1 MAFNISGA
9 SIRNPIPSLVLFTVL
24 IVLGIAAFRAIPIT
38 NSPNIDI
45 PFVVVTITQSGASP
59 AELETQV
66 TKKVEDAVASVT
78 GVKHITSTITD
89 GASVTEIELQLE
101 ISSDRALNDVRDAV
115 SKIRAVLPRTIDE
128 PVIER
133 VDFSSQPI
141 RTYAVSAPG
150 MTLAQLSWFVDDTV
164 SRDLQGIR
172 GVGRVERI
180 GGVTREIQVV
190 LDPDR
195 LSALGITAG
204 DVNAQ
209 VQATSVD
216 LAGGRGEL
224 GERQQSIRTLAGATT
239 ITGLAATRIVLAG
252 GREVRLSDLGTVR
265 DAVEEPRLF
274 AQMNGTTPV
283 VAFRVFRAKNAS
295 DVDVAKRVEAHIAAL
310 EQAHPGTSTT
320 LIDDSVRFSVGG
332 YHSAMEAL
340 IEGALLAT
348 LVVFIF
354 LRDWRATLLSAVALP
369 LSVLPAFAVMLA
381 MGFTLNFI
389 SLLAITLVVGILVD
403 DAIVEIEN
411 IVRHIHMGKRP
422 YDAAIEA
429 ADEIGLAVIAITLT
443 ICAVFAPVSFMGGIA
458 GQYFKQFG
466 LTVAAA
472 VLASLLVA
480 RLLTPLM
487 AAYLLSPHGPREV
500 REGPMVRAYARF
512 LAMTLRHR
520 GLTLLAGLIL
530 FALSIGST
538 ALLPTGFI
546 PPEDRSRVVLAV
558 ELPPGSRL
566 EDTRAKTDEIA
577 ASFLKIPEVTSVF
590 VIGGTT
596 PTGDNEE
603 VRRADMTVNLKLKS
617 QRSRTQKQIE
627 GDLSARLAEIP
638 DVRGYYVNGR
648 GERELSITVL
658 SDDPAALENGI
669 AHLEAAMRR
678 LPGFTNVSAS
688 TGLDGPQ
695 ILVTPRIDEAA
706 RYGIST
712 EAISDAVRIATI
724 GDIDANL
731 AKFRDGQRLIPI
743 RVETDRA
750 LRHDVNAIEALPV
763 LGATGIAMPLSAV
776 ADVAMGQGP
785 SSIQRYDRQ
794 RQVVLGADLAGGL
807 ALGAALAEVNA
818 LPEAKN
824 LPAGVH
830 IENGGDAEIMDE
842 VFSGFAMAMGA
853 GLLMVLGLL
862 VLLFRSAFQPLTV
875 LLSLPLCLG
884 GVIAALLLTGQ
895 PISLP
900 VAIGILMLMG
910 IVTKNAIMLVDFA
923 RERQAQGMSRRDAI
937 IDAGRKRARPIV
949 MTTIAMVAGMIPSA
963 LSLGDGGEFRAP
975 MATGVIGGLIVS
987 TILSLVFVPSLYTVM
1002 DGLSRRT
1009 ADLFGRLLNP
1019 GAARPKPASAAHPA
1033 AYAVQ
1038 PKGMSNLSESGSVSR

>member
-9 SIRNPIPSLVLFTVL
+9 SIRNPIPALVLFSVL
-24 IVLGIAAFRAIPIT
+24 VVLGIAAFRAIPIT
-38 NSPNIDI
+38 NSPNIDV

-78 GVKHITSTITD
+78 GVKHITSTVTD
-89 GASVTEIELQLE
+89 GTSTTEIELRLE

-115 SKIRAVLPRTIDE
+115 SKIRTDLPHTIDE

-133 VDFSSQPI
+133 VDFSAQSI
-141 RTYAVSAPG
+141 RTYAASAPG

-164 SRDLQGIR
+164 SRDLQGVS

-224 GERQQSIRTLAGATT
+224 GAREQSIRTLAGATT
-239 ITGLAATRIVLAG
+239 LRALSSTRIVLPG
-252 GREVRLSDLGTVR
+252 GREVRLEDLGAVV
-265 DAVEEPRLF
+265 DGVEEPRLF
-274 AQMNGTTPV
+274 AQLNGTTPV
-283 VAFRVFRAKNAS
+283 VAFRVFRSKNAS
-295 DVDVAKRVEAHIAAL
+295 DVDVAHRVEAHIAAL
-310 EQAHPGTSTT
+310 TLAHPDITYT
-320 LIDDSVRFSVGG
+320 LIDDSVRYSLGG

-340 IEGALLAT
+340 IEGAVLAT
-348 LVVFIF
+348 LVVLIF

-369 LSVLPAFAVMLA
+369 LSVLPAFAAMLL

-389 SLLAITLVVGILVD
+389 SLLAITLVTGILVD

-411 IVRHIHMGKRP
+411 IVRHINMGKRP
-422 YDAAIEA
+422 YEAAIEA

-443 ICAVFAPVSFMGGIA
+443 ICAVFAPVSFMPGIA

-466 LTVAAA
+466 LTVTAA
-472 VLASLLVA
+472 VLTSLLVA

-487 AAYLLSPHGPREV
+487 AAYLLSPKQAHAEHD
-500 REGPMVRAYARF
+500 GPMVRAYARF

-520 GLTLLAGLIL
+520 GITLAVGLV
-530 FALSIGST
+530 FFVLSIWST
-538 ALLPTGFI
+538 SLLPTGFI
-546 PPEDRSRVVLAV
+546 PAEDQSRVVLAV

-566 EDTRAKTDEIA
+566 EDTRTKTNEIA
-577 ASFLKIPEVTSVF
+577 ASFRKIPEVTSVF

-596 PTGDNEE
+596 PTGDSEE
-603 VRRADMTVNLKLKS
+603 VRRADVTVNLVPKS

-627 GDLSARLAEIP
+627 AELSARLAAVA

-658 SDDPAALENGI
+658 SDSPAALESGI
-669 AHLEAAMRR
+669 GRLEGAMRH
-678 LPGFTNVSAS
+678 LPGFTNVAAS

-695 ILVTPRIDEAA
+695 ILVTPRVDEAA
-706 RYGIST
+706 RYGVST
-712 EAISDAVRIATI
+712 EAISNAVRIATL
-724 GDIDANL
+724 GDISANL

-743 RVETDRA
+743 RVQTDLA
-750 LRHDVNAIEALPV
+750 LRRDVHAIESLPV
-763 LGATGIAMPLSAV
+763 TGATGISVPLSAV
-776 ADVAMGQGP
+776 ADVTMGQGP
-785 SSIQRYDRQ
+785 SSIERYDRQ

-807 ALGAALAEVNA
+807 ALGSALAEVNA

-830 IENGGDAEIMDE
+830 IQNGGDAEIMDE

-853 GLLMVLGLL
+853 GLMIVLGLL
-862 VLLFRSAFQPLTV
+862 VLLFRSVFQPLTV
-875 LLSLPLCLG
+875 LFSLPLCLG
-884 GVIAALLLTGQ
+884 GVILALLLTGQ

-923 RERQAQGMSRRDAI
+923 RERQAQGMAKRDAI

-949 MTTIAMVAGMIPSA
+949 MTTIAMVAGMVPSA

-987 TILSLVFVPSLYTVM
+987 TVLSLVFVPSLYTVM
-1002 DGLSRRT
+1002 DGLSRRVGN
-1009 ADLFGRLLNP
+1009 LFKRLLTPREKEASKDFFFAKKKQKTFVYLPP
-1019 GAARPKPASAAHPA
+1019 G
-1033 AYAVQ
+1033 
-1038 PKGMSNLSESGSVSR
+1038 ETT

>member
-78 GVKHITSTITD
+78 GVKHITSTVTD
-89 GASVTEIELQLE
+89 GASTTEIELRLE
-101 ISSDRALNDVRDAV
+101 ISSDRALNDVRDAI
-115 SKIRAVLPRTIDE
+115 SKIRTDLPHTIDE

-141 RTYAVSAPG
+141 RTYAASAAG

-164 SRDLQGIR
+164 ARDLQGIN
-172 GVGRVERI
+172 GVGRVQRI
-180 GGVTREIQVV
+180 GGVTREVQVV

-204 DVNAQ
+204 DVNQQ

-224 GERQQSIRTLAGATT
+224 GHREQSIRTLAGATT
-239 ITGLAATRIVLAG
+239 LRGLANTRIVLPG
-252 GREVRLSDLGTVR
+252 GREVRLEDMGAVR
-265 DAVEEPRLF
+265 DGVEEPRYF
-274 AQMNGTTPV
+274 AQLNGTTPV
-283 VAFRVFRAKNAS
+283 VAFRIYRSKNSS

-310 EQAHPGTSTT
+310 GQAHPNVGYT
-320 LIDDSVRFSVGG
+320 LIDDSVRYSVGG
-332 YHSAMEAL
+332 YNSAMEAL

-348 LVVFIF
+348 LVVFVF

-369 LSVLPAFAVMLA
+369 LSVLPAFAAMLL

-389 SLLAITLVVGILVD
+389 SLLAITLVTGILVD

-411 IVRHIHMGKRP
+411 IVRHINMGKKP
-422 YDAAIEA
+422 YEAAIEA

-443 ICAVFAPVSFMGGIA
+443 ICAVFAPVSFMGGIS

-466 LTVAAA
+466 LTVTAA

-487 AAYLLSPHGPREV
+487 AAYLLSPRAVAHQE

-520 GLTLLAGLIL
+520 GITLAVGLV
-530 FALSIGST
+530 FFVLSIWST
-538 ALLPTGFI
+538 SLLPTGFI
-546 PPEDRSRVVLAV
+546 PAEDRSRVVVSV

-566 EDTRAKTDEIA
+566 EDTRLKTDEIA
-577 ASFLKIPEVTSVF
+577 ADFLRIPEVVSVF

-596 PTGDNEE
+596 PTGDSDE
-603 VRRADMTVNLKLKS
+603 VRRADITVNLKQKG

-627 GDLSARLAEIP
+627 EDLSAHLANIP

-648 GERELSITVL
+648 GERELSVTVL
-658 SDDPAALENGI
+658 SDDPAALETGI

-678 LPGFTNVSAS
+678 IPGFTNVAAS

-712 EAISDAVRIATI
+712 EAISTAVRIATL
-724 GDIDANL
+724 GDISANL

-743 RVETDRA
+743 RVQTDLA
-750 LRHDVNAIEALPV
+750 LRQDVHAIETLPV
-763 LGATGIAMPLSAV
+763 TGATGLAVPLSAV
-776 ADVAMGQGP
+776 ADITLGQGP

-794 RQVVLGADLAGGL
+794 RQVVLGADLSGGL
-807 ALGAALAEVNA
+807 ALGAALAKVNA

-824 LPAGVH
+824 LPVGVH
-830 IENGGDAEIMDE
+830 IQNGGDAEIMDE
-842 VFSGFAMAMGA
+842 VFTGFAMAMGV
-853 GLLMVLGLL
+853 GLMMVLGLL
-862 VLLFRSAFQPLTV
+862 VLLFRSVFQPLTV
-875 LLSLPLCLG
+875 LFSLPLCLG
-884 GVIAALLLTGQ
+884 GVILALLLTGQ

-923 RERQAQGMSRRDAI
+923 RERQAHGMSRRDAI

-949 MTTIAMVAGMIPSA
+949 MTTIAMVAGMVPSA

-987 TILSLVFVPSLYTVM
+987 TVLSLVFVPSLYTVM
-1002 DGLSRRT
+1002 DGMSRRLGG
-1009 ADLFGRLLNP
+1009 LFGRLLNP
-1019 GAARPKPASAAHPA
+1019 GAAPRPKAAVKAVVLPSRTLPA
-1033 AYAVQ
+1033 
-1038 PKGMSNLSESGSVSR
+1038 E

>member
-24 IVLGIAAFRAIPIT
+24 TALGVFAFRAIPIT

-45 PFVVVTITQSGASP
+45 PLVVVSITQSGASP

-66 TKKVEDAVASVT
+66 TKKVEDAVASIT
-78 GVKHITSTITD
+78 GVKHITSTVTD
-89 GASVTEIELQLE
+89 GASTTEIELRLE
-101 ISSDRALNDVRDAV
+101 ISSDRALNDVRDAI
-115 SKIRAVLPRTIDE
+115 SKIRTDLPHTIDE

-141 RTYAVSAPG
+141 RTYAASAPG

-164 SRDLQGIR
+164 ARDLQGVG
-172 GVGRVERI
+172 GVGRVQRI
-180 GGVTREIQVV
+180 GGVTREVQVA

-204 DVNAQ
+204 EVNQQ

-216 LAGGRGEL
+216 LAGGRGE
-224 GERQQSIRTLAGATT
+224 QSIRTLAGAVTL
-239 ITGLAATRIVLAG
+239 TGLANTRIVLPG
-252 GREVRLSDLGTVR
+252 GREVRLEDLGAVR
-265 DAVEEPRLF
+265 DGVEEPRTF
-274 AQMNGTTPV
+274 AQLNGSTPV
-283 VAFRVFRAKNAS
+283 VAFRVYRSKNSS
-295 DVDVAKRVEAHIAAL
+295 DVDVARRVEAHIAAL
-310 EQAHPGTSTT
+310 GRLHPNIGYT
-320 LIDDSVRFSVGG
+320 LIDDSVRYSVGG

-340 IEGALLAT
+340 IEGAVLAT
-348 LVVFIF
+348 LVVFVF
-354 LRDWRATLLSAVALP
+354 LRDWRATLLSAAALP
-369 LSVLPAFAVMLA
+369 LSVLPAFAAMLL

-389 SLLAITLVVGILVD
+389 SLLAITLVTGILVD

-411 IVRHIHMGKRP
+411 IVRHINMGKKP

-443 ICAVFAPVSFMGGIA
+443 ICAVFAPVSFMGGIS

-466 LTVAAA
+466 LTVTAA

-487 AAYLLSPHGPREV
+487 AAYLLSPRTAAHEEH
-500 REGPMVRAYARF
+500 EGPMVRAYARF
-512 LAMTLRHR
+512 LATTLRHR
-520 GLTLLAGLIL
+520 GLTLGVGLV
-530 FALSIGST
+530 FFVLSIWST
-538 ALLPTGFI
+538 SLLPTAFM
-546 PPEDRSRVVLAV
+546 PPEDHSRVVLAI

-566 EDTRAKTDEIA
+566 DDTRLKTDEIA
-577 ASFLKIPEVTSVF
+577 ASFRKIAEVTSVF
-590 VIGGTT
+590 VVGGTT
-596 PTGDNEE
+596 PTGDSDE
-603 VRRADMTVNLKLKS
+603 VRRADITVNLKPKG

-627 GDLSARLAEIP
+627 AELSAKLADIP

-648 GERELSITVL
+648 GERELSVTVL
-658 SDDPAALENGI
+658 SDNPAALETGI

-678 LPGFTNVSAS
+678 IPGFTNVAAS

-695 ILVTPRIDEAA
+695 ILVTPRVDEAA

-712 EAISDAVRIATI
+712 EAISNAVRIATL
-724 GDIDANL
+724 GDVSANL

-743 RVETDRA
+743 RVRTDLA
-750 LRHDVNAIEALPV
+750 LRQDVHAIETLPV
-763 LGATGIAMPLSAV
+763 TGATGLAVPLSAV
-776 ADVAMGQGP
+776 AEITLGQGP

-794 RQVVLGADLAGGL
+794 REVVMGADLSGGL
-807 ALGAALAEVNA
+807 ALGAALAKVSA

-830 IENGGDAEIMDE
+830 FQNGGDAEIMDE
-842 VFSGFAMAMGA
+842 VFSGFAMAMGT

-862 VLLFRSAFQPLTV
+862 VLLFRSALQPLTV

-884 GVIAALLLTGQ
+884 GVIVALLLTGQ

-923 RERQAQGMSRRDAI
+923 RERQAQGMARRDAI

-949 MTTIAMVAGMIPSA
+949 MTTIAMVAGMVPSA

-987 TILSLVFVPSLYTVM
+987 TVLSLVFVPSLYTVM
-1002 DGLSRRT
+1002 DGLSRR
-1009 ADLFGRLLNP
+1009 LGRLLGRLLSP
-1019 GAARPKPASAAHPA
+1019 GAASARQPA
-1033 AYAVQ
+1033 AGKTAIL
-1038 PKGMSNLSESGSVSR
+1038 PSRTLPAE

>member
-9 SIRNPIPSLVLFTVL
+9 SIRNPIPSLVLFAVL
-24 IVLGIAAFRAIPIT
+24 LVLGVFAFRAIPIT
-38 NSPNIDI
+38 SSPNIDI
-45 PFVVVTITQSGASP
+45 PFVVVTVTQSGASP

-89 GASVTEIELQLE
+89 GASTTEIELRLE
-101 ISSDRALNDVRDAV
+101 ISSDRALNDVRDAI
-115 SKIRAVLPRTIDE
+115 SKIRTDLPHTIDE

-141 RTYAVSAPG
+141 RTYAASAPG

-164 SRDLQGIR
+164 SRDLQGVR

-224 GERQQSIRTLAGATT
+224 GARQQSIRTLAGATT
-239 ITGLAATRIVLAG
+239 LTALSSTRVVLPG
-252 GREVRLSDLGTVR
+252 GREVRLADLGAVR
-265 DAVEEPRLF
+265 DGVEEPRYF
-274 AQMNGTTPV
+274 AQLNGTTPV
-283 VAFRVFRAKNAS
+283 VAFRVYRSKNSS
-295 DVDVAKRVEAHIAAL
+295 DVDVANRVQARTDVLAK
-310 EQAHPGTSTT
+310 AHPDVSYTM
-320 LIDDSVRFSVGG
+320 IDDDVRFSLGG

-340 IEGALLAT
+340 LEGAVLAT
-348 LVVFIF
+348 LVVLLF
-354 LRDWRATLLSAVALP
+354 LRDWRATVLSAVALP
-369 LSVLPAFAVMLA
+369 LSILPAFAVMLL

-389 SLLAITLVVGILVD
+389 SLLAITLVTGILVD

-411 IVRHIHMGKRP
+411 IVRHINMGKRP

-443 ICAVFAPVSFMGGIA
+443 ICAVFAPVSFMGGIS

-466 LTVAAA
+466 LTVTAA
-472 VLASLLVA
+472 VLTSLLVA

-487 AAYLLSPHGPREV
+487 AAYLLRPNRRHEQAD
-500 REGPMVRAYARF
+500 GPMVRAYARF
-512 LAMTLRHR
+512 LAATLRHR
-520 GLTLLAGLIL
+520 GVTLAAGLVL
-530 FALSIGST
+530 FALSIWST
-538 ALLPTGFI
+538 SLLPTAFI
-546 PPEDRSRVVLAV
+546 PPEDHSRSVLSI

-566 EDTRAKTDEIA
+566 EDTRRKTNEIA

-596 PTGDNEE
+596 PTGDSDE
-603 VRRADMTVNLKLKS
+603 VRRADLAVNMKLKS

-627 GDLSARLAEIP
+627 GDLSARLADIP
-638 DVRGYYVNGR
+638 DVRGFYVNGR

-658 SDDPAALENGI
+658 SDAPAALEAGI
-669 AHLEAAMRR
+669 GHLEAAMRR
-678 LPGFTNVSAS
+678 LPGFMNVAAS

-695 ILVTPRIDEAA
+695 IIVTPRPDEAA
-706 RYGIST
+706 RYGVST
-712 EAISDAVRIATI
+712 QAISEAVRIATL
-724 GDIDANL
+724 GDISANL

-743 RVETDRA
+743 RVQTDFS
-750 LRHDVNAIEALPV
+750 LRKDMHAIESLPV
-763 LGATGIAMPLSAV
+763 TGATGLSVPLSAV
-776 ADVAMGQGP
+776 AAVTMGQGP
-785 SSIQRYDRQ
+785 SSIERYDRQ
-794 RQVVLGADLAGGL
+794 RQVVLGADLAPGL
-807 ALGAALAEVNA
+807 ALGAALAKVNA

-824 LPAGVH
+824 LPVGVH

-842 VFSGFAMAMGA
+842 VFSGFAMAMGV
-853 GLLMVLGLL
+853 GLMMVLGLL
-862 VLLFRSAFQPLTV
+862 VLLFRSVFQPLTV

-884 GVIAALLLTGQ
+884 GVIGALLLTGQ

-923 RERQAQGMSRRDAI
+923 KERQAHGMSRHDAI
-937 IDAGRKRARPIV
+937 IEAGRKRARPIV
-949 MTTIAMVAGMIPSA
+949 MTTIAMVAGMVPSA

-975 MATGVIGGLIVS
+975 MATGVIGGLLVS
-987 TILSLVFVPSLYTVM
+987 TVLSLVFVPSLYTVM
-1002 DGLSRRT
+1002 DGLSRRMGR
-1009 ADLFGRLLNP
+1009 LFGRLLNP
-1019 GAARPKPASAAHPA
+1019 GELRVSKPARPVGAPTRTLPA
-1033 AYAVQ
+1033 
-1038 PKGMSNLSESGSVSR
+1038 E

>member
-24 IVLGIAAFRAIPIT
+24 IVLGIVAFRAIPIT

-45 PFVVVTITQSGASP
+45 PFVVVTITESGASP

-78 GVKHITSTITD
+78 GVKHITSVITD
-89 GASVTEIELQLE
+89 GTSTTEIELRLE

-115 SKIRAVLPRTIDE
+115 SKIRQLLPHTIDE

-141 RTYAVSAPG
+141 RTYAATAPG
-150 MTLAQLSWFVDDTV
+150 MTLEQLSWFVDDTI
-164 SRDLQGIR
+164 SRDLQGVK

-224 GERQQSIRTLAGATT
+224 GAREQTIRTLAGATT
-239 ITGLAATRIVLAG
+239 ITGLANTRIVLPG
-252 GREVRLSDLGTVR
+252 GREVRLADLGAVR
-265 DAVEEPRLF
+265 DGVEEPRFF
-274 AQMNGTTPV
+274 AQLNGTTPV
-283 VAFRVFRAKNAS
+283 VAFRVYRSKNSS
-295 DVDVAKRVEAHIAAL
+295 DVDVANRVQAHIDAL
-310 EQAHPGTSTT
+310 RQAHPDVSTT
-320 LIDDSVRFSVGG
+320 MIDDDVRFSIGG
-332 YHSAMEAL
+332 YRSAMEAL
-340 IEGALLAT
+340 IEGAVLAT
-348 LVVFIF
+348 LVVFVF

-369 LSVLPAFAVMLA
+369 LSVLPAFAAMLA

-422 YDAAIEA
+422 YEAAIEA

-443 ICAVFAPVSFMGGIA
+443 ICAVFAPVSFMGGIS

-466 LTVAAA
+466 LTVTAA

-487 AAYLLSPHGPREV
+487 AAYLLSPHQPAHDERES
-500 REGPMVRAYARF
+500 RIITAYTRF

-520 GLTLLAGLIL
+520 GATLLAGLVL
-530 FALSIGST
+530 FGLSIWST
-538 ALLPTGFI
+538 SLLPTAFI
-546 PPEDRSRVVLAV
+546 PPEDQSRAVLAI
-558 ELPPGSRL
+558 ELPPGARL
-566 EDTRAKTDEIA
+566 EDTRAKTNEIA
-577 ASFLKIPEVTSVF
+577 ASFLKVPEVTSVF

-596 PTGDNEE
+596 PTGDEDE
-603 VRRADMTVNLKLKS
+603 VRRADITVNLKLKS
-617 QRSRTQKQIE
+617 QRTRSQKQIE
-627 GDLSARLAEIP
+627 EELSRRLAEIP

-648 GERELSITVL
+648 GDRELSVTVM
-658 SDDPAALENGI
+658 SNDAAALERGI
-669 AHLEAAMRR
+669 SGLEGAMRR
-678 LPGFTNVSAS
+678 LPGFTNVAAS

-695 ILVTPRIDEAA
+695 ILVTPRVDEAA

-712 EAISDAVRIATI
+712 EAISEAVRIATI
-724 GDIDANL
+724 GDISANL
-731 AKFRDGQRLIPI
+731 AKYRDGQRLIPI
-743 RVETDRA
+743 RVETDLA
-750 LRHDVNAIEALPV
+750 LRRDVHAIEALPV
-763 LGATGIAMPLSAV
+763 TGATGISVPLSAV

-842 VFSGFAMAMGA
+842 VFAGFAMAMGA

-875 LLSLPLCLG
+875 LFSLPLCLG
-884 GVIAALLLTGQ
+884 GVILALLLTGQ

-923 RERQAQGMSRRDAI
+923 KERQARGMSRRDAI

-1002 DGLSRRT
+1002 DGLSRRVGR
-1009 ADLFGRLLNP
+1009 LFGHVLNP
-1019 GAARPKPASAAHPA
+1019 GAR
-1033 AYAVQ
+1033 AVQ
-1038 PKGMSNLSESGSVSR
+1038 ATRVMGQVSLPAE

>member
-24 IVLGIAAFRAIPIT
+24 IVLGIFAFRAIPIT

-45 PFVVVTITQSGASP
+45 PFVVVSITQSGASP

-78 GVKHITSTITD
+78 GVKHITSTVTD
-89 GASVTEIELQLE
+89 GASTTEIELRLE
-101 ISSDRALNDVRDAV
+101 ISSDRALNDVRDAM
-115 SKIRAVLPRTIDE
+115 SKIRTDLPHTIDE

-141 RTYAVSAPG
+141 RTYAASAAG

-164 SRDLQGIR
+164 ARDLQGIN
-172 GVGRVERI
+172 GVGRVQRI

-204 DVNAQ
+204 DVNQQ

-224 GERQQSIRTLAGATT
+224 GRREQSIRTLAGATT
-239 ITGLAATRIVLAG
+239 LTGLANTRIVLPG
-252 GREVRLSDLGTVR
+252 GREVRLEDLGAVR
-265 DAVEEPRLF
+265 DGVEEPRYF
-274 AQMNGTTPV
+274 AQLNGSTPV
-283 VAFRVFRAKNAS
+283 VAFRIYRSKNSS

-310 EQAHPGTSTT
+310 GQAHPKIGYT
-320 LIDDSVRFSVGG
+320 LIDDSVRYSVGG
-332 YHSAMEAL
+332 YNSAMEAL

-369 LSVLPAFAVMLA
+369 LSVLPAFAAMLL

-389 SLLAITLVVGILVD
+389 SLLAITLVTGILVD

-411 IVRHIHMGKRP
+411 IVRHINMGKKP

-443 ICAVFAPVSFMGGIA
+443 ICAVFAPVSFMGGIS

-466 LTVAAA
+466 LTVTAA

-487 AAYLLSPHGPREV
+487 AAYLLSPRSAAHEE

-520 GLTLLAGLIL
+520 GTTLAVGLV
-530 FALSIGST
+530 FFVLSIWST
-538 ALLPTGFI
+538 SLLPTGFI
-546 PPEDRSRVVLAV
+546 PAEDRSRAVLAV

-577 ASFLKIPEVTSVF
+577 AQFLKIPEVISVF

-596 PTGDNEE
+596 PTGDSDE
-603 VRRADMTVNLKLKS
+603 VRRADITVNLKPKG

-627 GDLSARLAEIP
+627 EELSARLSDIP

-648 GERELSITVL
+648 GERELSVTVL
-658 SDDPAALENGI
+658 SDNPAALEVGI

-678 LPGFTNVSAS
+678 IPGFTNVAAS

-712 EAISDAVRIATI
+712 EAISNAVRIATL
-724 GDIDANL
+724 GDISANL

-743 RVETDRA
+743 RVQTDLA
-750 LRHDVNAIEALPV
+750 LRQDVHAIETLPV
-763 LGATGIAMPLSAV
+763 TGATGLAVPLSAV
-776 ADVAMGQGP
+776 ADITLGQGP

-794 RQVVLGADLAGGL
+794 RQVVLGADLSGGL
-807 ALGAALAEVNA
+807 ALGAALTKVNQ
-818 LPEAKN
+818 LPEALN

-830 IENGGDAEIMDE
+830 FQNGGDAEIMDE
-842 VFSGFAMAMGA
+842 VFSGFAMAMGT

-875 LLSLPLCLG
+875 LFSLPLCLG
-884 GVIAALLLTGQ
+884 GVIIALLLTGQ

-923 RERQAQGMSRRDAI
+923 RERQAHGMSRRDAI

-949 MTTIAMVAGMIPSA
+949 MTTIAMVAGMVPSA

-987 TILSLVFVPSLYTVM
+987 TVLSLVFVPSLYTVM
-1002 DGLSRRT
+1002 DGVSQRLGR
-1009 ADLFGRLLNP
+1009 AFGRLLNP
-1019 GAARPKPASAAHPA
+1019 GAVQARSAGVGKAAALPPRTLPA
-1033 AYAVQ
+1033 
-1038 PKGMSNLSESGSVSR
+1038 E